1 MKEKLTTFER
11 RIEMLFLITNCRKTT
26 IAELS
31 YYFNVSKVTIF
42 RDIEFLSRYAP
53 IYSKQG
59 MYGGIFV
66 FDKYQK
72 NILLPLSE
80 DEEELLKRLSEN
92 LDGKERHLLNTV
104 LYKYSKPQT
113 DK

>member
-1 MKEKLTTFER
+1 MKGKLTTFER
-11 RIEMLFLITNCRKTT
+11 RIEMLFLITNCRKTS
-26 IAELS
+26 IMELS
-31 YYFNVSKVTIF
+31 YYFGVCKNTVV
-42 RDIEFLSRYAP
+42 RDIDFLSRYAP

-80 DEEELLKRLSEN
+80 DEEELLKRLSKN
-92 LDGKERHLLNTV
+92 LNGKELHLLNTV